1 MSNLSDKEF
10 RVMIIKMF
18 KEFGRILNEQS
29 EKLEVLNIEL
39 DTMSKNQA
47 EIKNA

>member
-10 RVMIIKMF
+10 KVMIIKMF